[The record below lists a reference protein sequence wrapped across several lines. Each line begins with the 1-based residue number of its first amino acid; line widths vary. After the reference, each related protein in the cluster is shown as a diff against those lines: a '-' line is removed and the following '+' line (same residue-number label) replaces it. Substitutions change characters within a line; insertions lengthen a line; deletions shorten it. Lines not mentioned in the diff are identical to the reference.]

1 MKEEILRSAM
11 LLTPEGTLRLKN
23 SNVIVFGLGG
33 VGSYAAEALVRAGVG
48 RLTVVDND
56 TVALSNINRQLIALH
71 STVGEYKT
79 DAFARRAL
87 DINPEL
93 ELTLRRDFVLQENIN
108 GFEWSSYDYAVDA
121 VDTVQAK
128 LAIAQACARHGV
140 PLISCMGTGNK
151 LEPERLQICDISQTR
166 YCPLARVMRAE
177 LKKRGISSLRVVFS
191 PEEPRKPLPLCAQS
205 GRRATPGSVSFVP
218 GCAGLLAAG
227 EIVRVLSG
235 LQSPPG
241 PPVIKKN

>member
-108 GFEWSSYDYAVDA
+108 GF
-121 VDTVQAK
+121 
-128 LAIAQACARHGV
+128 
-140 PLISCMGTGNK
+140 
-151 LEPERLQICDISQTR
+151 
-166 YCPLARVMRAE
+166 
-177 LKKRGISSLRVVFS
+177 
-191 PEEPRKPLPLCAQS
+191 
-205 GRRATPGSVSFVP
+205 
-218 GCAGLLAAG
+218 
-227 EIVRVLSG
+227 
-235 LQSPPG
+235 
-241 PPVIKKN
+241 

>member
-151 LEPERLQICDISQTR
+151 LEPERLQICDISKTR

-177 LKKRGISSLRVVFS
+177 KVSEQHAARM
-191 PEEPRKPLPLCAQS
+191 PLNLLATMLMPTPVPQTRMPQVSASAACTA
-205 GRRATPGSVSFVP
+205 RAT
-218 GCAGLLAAG
+218 AA
-227 EIVRVLSG
+227 
-235 LQSPPG
+235 P
-241 PPVIKKN
+241 

>member
-23 SNVIVFGLGG
+23 SNVIVLGLGG

-151 LEPERLQICDISQTR
+151 LDPERLQICDISKTR
-166 YCPLARVMRAE
+166 CCPLARVMRAE
-177 LKKRGISSLRVVFS
+177 LKKRGISSA
-191 PEEPRKPLPLCAQS
+191 PA
-205 GRRATPGSVSFVP
+205 
-218 GCAGLLAAG
+218 
-227 EIVRVLSG
+227 
-235 LQSPPG
+235 
-241 PPVIKKN
+241 

>member
-128 LAIAQACARHGV
+128 LAIAQACAQHGV

-151 LEPERLQICDISQTR
+151 LEPERLQICDISKTR
-166 YCPLARVMRAE
+166 CCPLARVMRA
-177 LKKRGISSLRVVFS
+177 
-191 PEEPRKPLPLCAQS
+191 A
-205 GRRATPGSVSFVP
+205 
-218 GCAGLLAAG
+218 
-227 EIVRVLSG
+227 
-235 LQSPPG
+235 
-241 PPVIKKN
+241 

>member
-1 MKEEILRSAM
+1 M
-11 LLTPEGTLRLKN
+11 
-23 SNVIVFGLGG
+23 
-33 VGSYAAEALVRAGVG
+33 
-48 RLTVVDND
+48 
-56 TVALSNINRQLIALH
+56 
-71 STVGEYKT
+71 
-79 DAFARRAL
+79 
-87 DINPEL
+87 
-93 ELTLRRDFVLQENIN
+93 QENIN

-128 LAIAQACARHGV
+128 LAIAQACAQHGV

-151 LEPERLQICDISQTR
+151 LEPERLQICDISKTR

-191 PEEPRKPLPLCAQS
+191 PEEPRKPLPLCAQL

-235 LQSPPG
+235 LQAPPG
-241 PPVIKKN
+241 PPVIKKS

>member
-23 SNVIVFGLGG
+23 SNVIVLGLGG

-151 LEPERLQICDISQTR
+151 LEPERLQICDISKTR

-177 LKKRGISSLRVVFS
+177 LKKRGISSLRAVFS
-191 PEEPRKPLPLCAQS
+191 PEEPRKPLPLCAQL

-218 GCAGLLAAG
+218 SCAGLLAAG

-235 LQSPPG
+235 LQAPPG
-241 PPVIKKN
+241 PPVIKKS

>member
-1 MKEEILRSAM
+1 M
-11 LLTPEGTLRLKN
+11 
-23 SNVIVFGLGG
+23 
-33 VGSYAAEALVRAGVG
+33 
-48 RLTVVDND
+48 
-56 TVALSNINRQLIALH
+56 
-71 STVGEYKT
+71 
-79 DAFARRAL
+79 
-87 DINPEL
+87 
-93 ELTLRRDFVLQENIN
+93 QENIN

-151 LEPERLQICDISQTR
+151 LEPGACKYAISLKPAAV
-166 YCPLARVMRAE
+166 PL
-177 LKKRGISSLRVVFS
+177 RGSCASSLKARHFLPEGGVFAGGATQA
-191 PEEPRKPLPLCAQS
+191 LPLCAQF

-235 LQSPPG
+235 LQAPPDRR
-241 PPVIKKN
+241 